1 MSAQSEA
8 ELTLAAYQRDINEQ
22 FQRFRQTSGA
32 AAGLKPSPEKLPAV
46 IDVIDMLTRTLA
58 LVTGYAARAVRS
70 RELGFPELAVQL
82 ESAARDIEGAVQ
94 VYTGMYQD
102 TLALLQASWQVP
114 VSADQPELRRATDAA
129 AAAQREF
136 AAAMSG
142 GGFSPVLG

>member
-1 MSAQSEA
+1 VTAQSEA
-8 ELTLAAYQRDINEQ
+8 DLTLAAYQQDINEQ

-32 AAGLKPSPEKLPAV
+32 AAGMKPSPEKLPAL
-46 IDVIDMLTRTLA
+46 IDVIDMLTRTLGI
-58 LVTGYAARAVRS
+58 VIGYAARAVRS
-70 RELGFPELAVQL
+70 RELGYPELAVQL

-94 VYTGMYQD
+94 VYAATYED
-102 TLALLQASWQVP
+102 TLAVLQASWQVP
-114 VSADQPELRRATDAA
+114 VSADRPELRRATDAA